1 MRSRCP
7 ARAWGPSP
15 ISSATGWLQD
25 REARFYA
32 ALTALCLAVFGVLT
46 LAVTQGDT
54 MGWDTRVM
62 LALAAERRPWLT
74 LLMKTLSVTGSGL
87 LEIPF
92 AIALVAGLM
101 VRARKKQAKWYAAA
115 VLSGWALY
123 ALAKILVH
131 RPRPH
136 VISRL
141 MHGAGWYSYPSGHS
155 MLAPLVFGL
164 GVIVWTATWTS
175 VALRRSALALAAL
188 LAIGVGL
195 SRVYV
200 GAHYP
205 TDVLGGLFLGTA
217 WSGVWLLRAMPLLR
231 ARPVDRAQGGR

>member
-1 MRSRCP
+1 V
-7 ARAWGPSP
+7 G
-15 ISSATGWLQD
+15 
-25 REARFYA
+25 
-32 ALTALCLAVFGVLT
+32 LTIAVSHGHT
-46 LAVTQGDT
+46 TS
-54 MGWDTRVM
+54 WDTRIM
-62 LALAAERRPWLT
+62 LALAAHRRPWLT
-74 LLMKTLSVTGSGL
+74 VIMKALSVTGSGL
-87 LEIPF
+87 LEFPF
-92 AIALVAGLM
+92 AIVLLAGLR
-101 VRARKKQAKWYAAA
+101 VRGRKKQAHWYAAA

-164 GVIVWTATWTS
+164 GIIVWTAPWTS
-175 VALRRSALALAAL
+175 AALRRSALALAAL
-188 LAIGVGL
+188 LALGVGI

-205 TDVLGGLFLGTA
+205 TDVVGGLLLGTA
-217 WSGVWLLRAMPLLR
+217 WSGVWLLGATPSQRAEPE
-231 ARPVDRAQGGR
+231 DHEQGEP